1 MDPKKKTLALILALL
16 FLCLPAAAW
25 WWPFGGDPAPTP
37 EPGSDLPVLQG
48 GEGAIRVYLKSLGQP
63 EALGLTLL
71 GSYALEGDPGFR
83 FDEDSYIAVAA
94 AGEDLLLS
102 AGGLTIN
109 MGAHFTLTA
118 HSDDAGIRIAQT
130 DRDNLYGG
138 DLKLANEKGAVK
150 AVLTVDVE
158 EYLYGVLPYEMSD
171 SFPMEA
177 LKAQAVAARTY
188 ALSRRSPI
196 RDYDVVDTTG
206 DQVYRGK
213 DPDMEN
219 SIAAVDATRGVAGY
233 YKGGYATCYFTASN
247 GGQTE
252 LPGHVWG
259 GEGDYGYLAMQDDPY
274 DLENPNSVVKS
285 LDLSS
290 DPTLWDRA
298 LQAAL
303 REGVRAQLPPEATYT
318 VKGIAS
324 MAPADPKY
332 GADNRMFRSLQAG
345 VELTDGRLLYVN
357 MDFYGLLKDKYG
369 LKINDQDWEVLSV
382 VPLKEGEPCPEG
394 EVPDAFRLESRR
406 FGHGVGMSQRGAQCM
421 AGTHDKNWVE
431 ILNFYY
437 PGMELV
443 RMEMSPKAI
452 TSLEELPEALGY
464 ARVRPTPKPTPAP
477 LPKLETGEYYAR
489 VALSSKGSSLNVRER
504 PAVDAPV
511 VGQLDHG
518 QRLIVTGEKTAE
530 GWLAVK
536 TAEVKGYSSAE
547 FIQAE

>member
-138 DLKLANEKGAVK
+138 DLKLVNEKGTVK

-206 DQVYRGK
+206 TRCTGQ

-233 YKGGYATCYFTASN
+233 YKGAMPPATSPPATGARPNC
-247 GGQTE
+247 
-252 LPGHVWG
+252 PGMSG
-259 GEGDYGYLAMQDDPY
+259 GEGTTATRRCRMIP
-274 DLENPNSVVKS
+274 
-285 LDLSS
+285 
-290 DPTLWDRA
+290 R
-298 LQAAL
+298 
-303 REGVRAQLPPEATYT
+303 PEKPQQRGEEPGL
-318 VKGIAS
+318 V
-324 MAPADPKY
+324 
-332 GADNRMFRSLQAG
+332 FRSH
-345 VELTDGRLLYVN
+345 
-357 MDFYGLLKDKYG
+357 
-369 LKINDQDWEVLSV
+369 
-382 VPLKEGEPCPEG
+382 P
-394 EVPDAFRLESRR
+394 
-406 FGHGVGMSQRGAQCM
+406 
-421 AGTHDKNWVE
+421 
-431 ILNFYY
+431 
-437 PGMELV
+437 
-443 RMEMSPKAI
+443 
-452 TSLEELPEALGY
+452 
-464 ARVRPTPKPTPAP
+464 
-477 LPKLETGEYYAR
+477 
-489 VALSSKGSSLNVRER
+489 
-504 PAVDAPV
+504 
-511 VGQLDHG
+511 
-518 QRLIVTGEKTAE
+518 
-530 GWLAVK
+530 
-536 TAEVKGYSSAE
+536 
-547 FIQAE
+547 